1 MTVREAAGAVRE
13 RAGEHDVAVVLGS
26 GWAAVADG
34 LGEPVWEAPV
44 RELPGFPVPTALG
57 HGGIVR
63 SVRRGRL
70 RVLVLLG
77 RAHLYEGHPVEVVT
91 HGVRTAVVA
100 GCRTVVL
107 TNAAGGITADRY
119 VGEPVLI
126 SDHLDLTRPAGTTG
140 DHPHLTRPPGTTDD
154 HPDPSGRPGPG
165 RLRGGV
171 AVGGS
176 PYSAALRK
184 LARRVEPG
192 LRDGVYAGLTG
203 PHFETPAEIRM
214 LRTLG
219 ADLVGMST
227 VLEAVA
233 ARAAGADVL
242 GIALVSNLAA
252 GVSPTPLS
260 ADEVMAAGR
269 AALPRLT
276 ALLAGVLDQLS
287 SGMPGSG
294 ARNAHPA

>member
-1 MTVREAAGAVRE
+1 VSVREAAGAIRE
-13 RAGEHDVAVVLGS
+13 RAGGHDVAVVLGS
-26 GWAAVADG
+26 GWSAVADG
-34 LGEPVWEAPV
+34 LGEPAWEVPV
-44 RELPGFPVPTALG
+44 AELPGFPVPTALG
-57 HGGIVR
+57 HGGTVR

-77 RAHLYEGHPVEVVT
+77 RAHLYEGHPVETVT
-91 HGVRTAVVA
+91 HGVRTAVAA

-126 SDHLDLTRPAGTTG
+126 GDHLDLTRRAGT
-140 DHPHLTRPPGTTDD
+140 
-154 HPDPSGRPGPG
+154 PGPV
-165 RLRGGV
+165 RGGS
-171 AVGGS
+171 GGS
-176 PYSAALRK
+176 PYPAALRE
-184 LARRVEPG
+184 LARRTDPG

-227 VLEAVA
+227 VHEAA
-233 ARAAGADVL
+233 TARAAGADVL

-260 ADEVMAAGR
+260 AEEVMDAAR

-276 ALLAGVLDQLS
+276 TLLAGVLDHL
-287 SGMPGSG
+287 
-294 ARNAHPA
+294 HPDTPPA

>member
-1 MTVREAAGAVRE
+1 MSAREAARVVRE
-13 RAGEHDVAVVLGS
+13 QAGEQDVAVVLGS

-34 LGEPVWEAPV
+34 LGTPRWEAPV
-44 RELPGFPVPTALG
+44 GELPGFPVPTALG
-57 HGGIVR
+57 HGGTVR
-63 SVRRGRL
+63 SVRRGGL

-77 RAHLYEGHPVEVVT
+77 RAHLYEGHPVGAVT
-91 HGVRTAVVA
+91 HGVRTAVGA

-126 SDHLDLTRPAGTTG
+126 GDHLDLTFRTGAGPAV
-140 DHPHLTRPPGTTDD
+140 
-154 HPDPSGRPGPG
+154 
-165 RLRGGV
+165 RGNT
-171 AVGGS
+171 VGGG
-176 PYSAALRK
+176 PYPAALRS
-184 LARRVEPG
+184 LAREVDPG

-227 VLEAVA
+227 VHEAAA
-233 ARAAGADVL
+233 ARAAGVGVL
-242 GIALVSNLAA
+242 GIGLVSNLAA

-260 ADEVMAAGR
+260 AEDVMSAGR

-276 ALLAGVLDQLS
+276 ALVAGVLDRLDTGPPPS
-287 SGMPGSG
+287 TST
-294 ARNAHPA
+294 A